1 MRAIQG
7 ILRAALLAVV
17 ATVGVGCSD
26 TLFYGESTE
35 FNLAIHVNDNPQ
47 QPLEVNMGLK
57 RHVGQVTPPVATSEN
72 ESGTAAVGEAV
83 STLSGF
89 RLRYEENTANVLLG
103 DLYIR
108 TQFATG
114 GAAAE
119 LAKNPIQA
127 VKVMDADFE
136 RDADFVSEAN
146 RQQRSEIVAGIRAL
160 EDAELTRLACEPPLT
175 NARLIAEKDLKD
187 PDCAKRA
194 DPAYARRYLIKYA
207 YLDDRTEAAF
217 ARWRSALHLE

>member
-17 ATVGVGCSD
+17 ATVSAGCSD

-72 ESGTAAVGEAV
+72 EGGTAAVGEAV

-119 LAKNPIQA
+119 LARNPIQA

>member
-1 MRAIQG
+1 MRV
-7 ILRAALLAVV
+7 RAALLVV
-17 ATVGVGCSD
+17 SAILGAGCSD

-57 RHVGQVTPPVATSEN
+57 RHVGQVTPPVATAQN

-127 VKVMDADFE
+127 VKVMDAEFE
-136 RDADFVSEAN
+136 RDADFVSEASR
-146 RQQRSEIVAGIRAL
+146 RQRGEIVAGIRAL
-160 EDAELTRLACEPPLT
+160 EDAELTRLACEPPLS
-175 NARLIAEKDLKD
+175 NATLIAEKDLKD
-187 PDCAKRA
+187 PGCAKRA

-217 ARWRSALHLE
+217 AKWRSALQLE